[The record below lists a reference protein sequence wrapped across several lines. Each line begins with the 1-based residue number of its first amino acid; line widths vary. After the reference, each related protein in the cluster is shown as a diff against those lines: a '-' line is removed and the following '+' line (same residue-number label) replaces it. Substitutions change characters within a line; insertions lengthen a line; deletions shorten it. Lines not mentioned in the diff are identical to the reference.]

1 MGCSTQSVCVTV
13 TTKMSG
19 GFHRKRLAQRHL
31 NWKSLACSKCS
42 ICKQKMMRPW
52 VETARSAAGTGTDQT
67 EGDRSC
73 SLMSVSAGGH
83 LERYSVI

>member
-1 MGCSTQSVCVTV
+1 MVVFTESVWLDV
-13 TTKMSG
+13 
-19 GFHRKRLAQRHL
+19 AQTGRAL
-31 NWKSLACSKCS
+31 MFNLQTENDAT
-42 ICKQKMMRPW
+42 W

-83 LERYSVI
+83 LERYSVIQ